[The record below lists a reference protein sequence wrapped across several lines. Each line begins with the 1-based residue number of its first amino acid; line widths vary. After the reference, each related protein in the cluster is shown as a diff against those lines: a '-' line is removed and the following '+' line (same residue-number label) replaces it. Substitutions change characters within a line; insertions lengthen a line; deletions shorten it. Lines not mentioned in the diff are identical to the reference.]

1 MPNKS
6 ANHDLFYNLFSSKC
20 RIYQFKL
27 EIEFQLILKF
37 LLIMIFFEV
46 TAINVLKL

>member
-20 RIYQFKL
+20 RKCQFKL
-27 EIEFQLILKF
+27 ENEFQLILKF
-37 LLIMIFFEV
+37 PLIVIFFAI
-46 TAINVLKL
+46 TAIMA